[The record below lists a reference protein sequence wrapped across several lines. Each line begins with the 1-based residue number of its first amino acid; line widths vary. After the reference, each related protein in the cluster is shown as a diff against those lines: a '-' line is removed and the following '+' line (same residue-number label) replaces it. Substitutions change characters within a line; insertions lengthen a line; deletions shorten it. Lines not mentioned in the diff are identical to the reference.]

1 MQKIAICYAKMED
14 FMEQIQL
21 YGVKIDNVTK
31 EEAVKRSLC
40 VTGEPCV
47 VFTPN
52 ALMLEQCR
60 RDAELASLLN
70 RASLSLPDGA
80 GVLWAARKMGT
91 PLLERVAGIDF
102 GSDLLVC
109 ANEAGL
115 RVFLLGGDEGVAER
129 AAEKMRKKH
138 PRLCICGTTW
148 GYFNKS
154 GEENV
159 RVVSYIRACR
169 PDILLVCMGFPVQER
184 WVIENFHHLT
194 DIRVIACLGGSLDVW
209 AGDICRAPSWMSCAG
224 LEWLWRMLRQPR
236 RLATL
241 PQIVSFLWHVPQKA
255 EITAQSSL

>member
-1 MQKIAICYAKMED
+1 
-14 FMEQIQL
+14 MEQIQL

-40 VTGEPCV
+40 VTGESCV

-60 RDAELASLLN
+60 RDVELATLLN
-70 RASLSLPDGA
+70 RVSLSLPDGA
-80 GVLWAARKMGT
+80 GVLWAAQKMGT
-91 PLLERVAGIDF
+91 PLGERVAGIDF
-102 GSDLLVC
+102 GAELL
-109 ANEAGL
+109 ARAERSGL
-115 RVFLLGGDEGVAER
+115 RVFLLGGGDGVAER
-129 AAEKMRKKH
+129 ASENLRKKH

-184 WVIENFHHLT
+184 WVVDNLHHLT

-209 AGDICRAPSWMSCAG
+209 AGDICRAPSWVSRAG
-224 LEWLWRMLRQPR
+224 LEWLWRMLCQPKR
-236 RLATL
+236 FANL
-241 PQIVSFLWHVPQKA
+241 PHILSFLWHVPQK
-255 EITAQSSL
+255 EEFTEGNPL